1 MATSN
6 LTISSTVKKYPNLP
20 FQSYKDEIL
29 GKKYNLSLA
38 FIGAKKAKALNIATR
53 KKTYVPNV
61 LSFPLD
67 TNEGEMYICPE
78 AAKTEAK
85 SFNLSVDGHI
95 AFLFVHGLLHLKG
108 MDHGD
113 KMDQKERFYVK
124 KFKLI

>member
-61 LSFPLD
+61 LSFPLSD
-67 TNEGEMYICPE
+67 TQGEIYLCPE
-78 AAKTEAK
+78 TAYSEAK
-85 SFNLSVDGHI
+85 DFKLSPKGYI
-95 AFLFVHGLLHLKG
+95 AFLFIHGLLHLKG
-108 MDHGD
+108 SDHGAAMESLEQRYL
-113 KMDQKERFYVK
+113 KQ
-124 KFKLI
+124 FKII